1 MSEKNI
7 VVGIDLGTTFSAI
20 AYLDEHGK
28 PTIIPNS
35 DNERITPSVVLFEED
50 EVIVGKI
57 AKASALSDPKN
68 VVEFIKRDMGRPE
81 EQREF
86 YGKTYT
92 PESISALI
100 LKHLIN
106 DAEKNLQSK
115 ITQAVITVPAYFGDV
130 ERKAT
135 QDAGKIAGIEVLGV
149 INEPTAAA
157 LSYGLDHEM
166 QDATILVYDLGG
178 GTFDVSILHISGQDI
193 KVLATDG
200 EVQLGGKDWDDE
212 IINYVAEEFLQE
224 HGIDPREDID
234 ANQALRDAAESA
246 KITLSKKEK
255 ARIVCQSQG
264 NMTKITLTRE
274 KFNELTTPLLEQTEA
289 YIPVVLEKANMQVSD
304 IDRVLLVGGSTRMPQ
319 VKDMLEKMFDK
330 PVDDS
335 VNPDECVALGAA
347 LYGAI
352 IKLKSEGELS
362 RDHYLPEDVKEKL
375 TGLTIRNVTAHSL
388 GLIVRENKVRTNFIL
403 IPQQSEIP
411 IERAE
416 TFGTEADNQTRVTV
430 EVTEGESKDPEECVA
445 IGKCVISGL
454 PPRPAGAP
462 VQVSF
467 KYNED
472 GRIEVHAVDK
482 GTGKEVRTEIL
493 RTHGLSNE
501 QIQQEKETLDKVD
514 LG

>member
-1 MSEKNI
+1 MSDKNI

-57 AKASALSDPKN
+57 AKTSALSDPQN
-68 VVEFIKRDMGRPE
+68 VIEFIKRDMGQPDE
-81 EQREF
+81 ERIF

-100 LKHLIN
+100 LKYIIN
-106 DAEKNLQSK
+106 DAQKNIQST
-115 ITQAVITVPAYFGDV
+115 ISQAVITVPAYFGDV

-135 QDAGKIAGIEVLGV
+135 QDAGEIAGIEVLGV

-157 LSYGLDHEM
+157 LSYGLDQEM
-166 QDATILVYDLGG
+166 NSTILVYDLGG
-178 GTFDVSILHISGQDI
+178 GTFDVSILHIAGQDI

-212 IINYVAEEFLQE
+212 IINYVAEEFLKE
-224 HGIDPREDID
+224 HNIDPREDID

-264 NMTKITLTRE
+264 NMTKVTLTRE
-274 KFNELTTPLLEQTEA
+274 KFEELTRPLLEQSEA
-289 YIPVVLEKANMQVSD
+289 YIPVVLEKAKLQEKD

-319 VKDMLEKMFDK
+319 VKNMLEKMFSK
-330 PVDDS
+330 PADDS

-347 LYGAI
+347 LYGAM
-352 IKLKSEGELS
+352 IKLKTEGELS
-362 RDHYLPEDVKEKL
+362 KDHYLPEDVKEKL

-388 GLIVRENKVRTNFIL
+388 GLLIRENKKRTNFIL

-411 IERAE
+411 IERSE
-416 TFGTEADNQTRVTV
+416 TFGTEADNQTRVVV

-445 IGKCVISGL
+445 IGKCIISGL
-454 PPRPAGAP
+454 PPRSAGAP
-462 VQVSF
+462 VQVTF

-493 RTHGLSNE
+493 RTHGLSRE
-501 QIQQEKETLDKVD
+501 QIEQEKQS
-514 LG
+514 LGNVEL